1 MVALYWRYIDDI
13 SSIAFIRD
21 LFLFRK
27 FSKIIFPTVWGD
39 NGLFKN
45 LYSKKIESDS
55 DERDEITFLRSPN
68 AGIFFSD
75 LIIPV
80 DPPLSKVETIIDK
93 L

>member
-1 MVALYWRYIDDI
+1 M
-13 SSIAFIRD
+13 S
-21 LFLFRK
+21 
-27 FSKIIFPTVWGD
+27 
-39 NGLFKN
+39 LFKN

-80 DPPLSKVETIIDK
+80 DPPLSKVDTIIDK